1 MIILV
6 WNCQQPGC
14 KARLVLLVGAVLRE
28 VVFGRL
34 EGRNAI
40 SVSVWALF
48 NGSND
53 SQACEARRT
62 EED

>member
-14 KARLVLLVGAVLRE
+14 KARLVLVGAVFRE

-53 SQACEARRT
+53 SQAWVAKKT
-62 EED
+62 DED